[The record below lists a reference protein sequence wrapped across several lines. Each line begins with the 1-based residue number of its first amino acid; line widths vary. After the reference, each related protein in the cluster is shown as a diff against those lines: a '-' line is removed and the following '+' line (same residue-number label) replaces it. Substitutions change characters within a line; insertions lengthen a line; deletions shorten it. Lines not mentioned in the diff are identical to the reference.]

1 MKIENKTTVNGGI
14 SFIGL
19 LSIAL
24 IVFKLMKVIN
34 WSWLWVL
41 SPIWITMAFY
51 LLIVLVPL
59 IFFGSLYIAGKIKRK
74 AKKKQRFKSK

>member
-1 MKIENKTTVNGGI
+1 MENKTTVNGGI
-14 SFIGL
+14 GFVGRLTIAFIVL
-19 LSIAL
+19 KL
-24 IVFKLMKVIN
+24 INVIT